1 MPTESFLKLHKSP
14 ALPTA
19 AIQPV
24 HHPSPGTKFTS
35 SLPKYLKGTHI
46 RRSPALSH
54 QSINNGFRVS
64 GPADPWQWTP
74 AYCETLSSQP
84 LSRFQ
89 MCLQLEP
96 KVRAF
101 AACWSHETL
110 LFTHFLGARDFL
122 WPGVFSTHGVMECH
136 SSISTGSLWRLP
148 TVLSPHL
155 AHARS
160 SVPEFLLGPMQLWA
174 GDHLAEILYST
185 QPKDVLRFLP

>member
-1 MPTESFLKLHKSP
+1 MVSESRALLIHGSGLLHTVK
-14 ALPTA
+14 
-19 AIQPV
+19 
-24 HHPSPGTKFTS
+24 PSPLNLCPDS
-35 SLPKYLKGTHI
+35 RCVYSL
-46 RRSPALSH
+46 SP
-54 QSINNGFRVS
+54 
-64 GPADPWQWTP
+64 
-74 AYCETLSSQP
+74 
-84 LSRFQ
+84 
-89 MCLQLEP
+89 P

-148 TVLSPHL
+148 AALSPHL

-174 GDHLAEILYST
+174 GDHLAEIFVQYPAQGCSEIPT
-185 QPKDVLRFLP
+185 TS